1 MQETTRPRTEEA
13 ESAESIVEEV
23 QRIVQTNPLP
33 ESVTESELKV
43 LLINGPNLN
52 LLGKRQPEIYGSTT
66 LRDIEEKVTKR
77 ARELEVDVRCFQSNH
92 EGAII
97 DFLQKEGPTA
107 SGIIINPGAL
117 THYSYTL
124 RDAIE
129 AIDKPTIEVHITN
142 IHARERFRRRT
153 ITGDAADAV
162 IAGLGWHG
170 YIVAFEALF
179 TIPVTRKRQN

>member
-1 MQETTRPRTEEA
+1 MQETPKPQTEIAEPGELIAEEVERLVQTETRPET
-13 ESAESIVEEV
+13 VD
-23 QRIVQTNPLP
+23 
-33 ESVTESELKV
+33 ESELKV
-43 LLINGPNLN
+43 LLVNGPNLN
-52 LLGKRQPEIYGSTT
+52 LLGQRQPEIYGATT

-92 EGAII
+92 EGAIV
-97 DFLQKEGPTA
+97 DFLQAEGPTA
-107 SGIIINPGAL
+107 AGIIINPGAL

-124 RDAIE
+124 RDALE

-142 IHARERFRRRT
+142 IHGREWFRRRT

-170 YIVAFEALF
+170 YVIALEALF
-179 TIPVTRKRQN
+179 AIPVTRKRHK